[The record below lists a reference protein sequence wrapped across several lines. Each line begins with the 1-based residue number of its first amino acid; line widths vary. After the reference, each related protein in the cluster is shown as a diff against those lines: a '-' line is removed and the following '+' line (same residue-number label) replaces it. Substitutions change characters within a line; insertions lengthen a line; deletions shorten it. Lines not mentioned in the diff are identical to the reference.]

1 MSIAILL
8 QQILIIFLEIGT
20 GAAVTKLGIMDDRN
34 SKFLSNLV
42 MSVTLPCTLLASASI
57 DGGREAVAGMLKGY
71 VVLEIFYILTIG
83 ICLVLSRAMHLT
95 RGQKAVLVGAAVMPN
110 SAFIG
115 IPLISALLG
124 SEAGA
129 LYGAAGIMAYN
140 ILFFTYVQHLFD
152 PEAKVSIKA
161 FLTPT
166 NITTAIMVVM
176 LVTGLRLP
184 AILDSFCKAVGNT
197 TTPLALM
204 IAGSM
209 LARSDLKKLVT
220 NPMVWLITALRCV
233 VFPLGFL
240 AALYFLPLDRTL
252 CMAILILASCPAGSL
267 TAVLAKQYDT
277 EGELA
282 TSNGSSPR
290 FGCVREKEERFFL
303 MANVYDKLK
312 EMNITLPA
320 PPPKGGVY
328 TPVMEFGDHLLYCSG
343 CGPDIGDGH
352 NIVGKVGGDLTLEQ
366 GQKAA
371 YNCML
376 NLLANLDAKLGDLNR
391 IKRCVKVLGFVNCT
405 DDFAQQPQV
414 INGGSNLLFELFGE
428 EKGLPARTAM
438 GTNSCPGNIAVEIEM
453 LVEYE

>member
-1 MSIAILL
+1 
-8 QQILIIFLEIGT
+8 
-20 GAAVTKLGIMDDRN
+20 
-34 SKFLSNLV
+34 
-42 MSVTLPCTLLASASI
+42 
-57 DGGREAVAGMLKGY
+57 MLKGY

-204 IAGSM
+204 IAGGM
-209 LARSDLKKLVT
+209 LARSDLKNWSRT
-220 NPMVWLITALRCV
+220 HGMAHHACGASCSR
-233 VFPLGFL
+233 LGFL

-282 TSNGSSPR
+282 SQAVAHSTLSILISVPLVLSLGS
-290 FGCVREKEERFFL
+290 
-303 MANVYDKLK
+303 
-312 EMNITLPA
+312 TL
-320 PPPKGGVY
+320 
-328 TPVMEFGDHLLYCSG
+328 
-343 CGPDIGDGH
+343 
-352 NIVGKVGGDLTLEQ
+352 
-366 GQKAA
+366 
-371 YNCML
+371 
-376 NLLANLDAKLGDLNR
+376 LG
-391 IKRCVKVLGFVNCT
+391 I
-405 DDFAQQPQV
+405 
-414 INGGSNLLFELFGE
+414 
-428 EKGLPARTAM
+428 
-438 GTNSCPGNIAVEIEM
+438 
-453 LVEYE
+453 

>member
-1 MSIAILL
+1 MSVAILL

-20 GAAVTKLGIMDDRN
+20 GIVITKIGIMDDKN

-42 MSVTLPCTLLASASI
+42 MAVTLPCTLLASAGI

-71 VVLEIFYILTIG
+71 VVLEIFYIVC
-83 ICLVLSRAMHLT
+83 ICLCLLLSRAMHLT

-115 IPLISALLG
+115 IPLITALLG

-152 PEAKVSIKA
+152 PEAKVSLKA

-184 AILDSFCKAVGNT
+184 GILESFCKAMGNT
-197 TTPLALM
+197 TTPLALI
-204 IAGSM
+204 IAGGM
-209 LARSDLKKLVT
+209 LARSDLKKLVA
-220 NPMVWLITALRCV
+220 NPLVWLITGLRCL

-240 AALYFLPLDRTL
+240 AVLCLLPLDPTL
-252 CMAILILASCPAGSL
+252 RMAVLILASCPAGSL

-282 TSNGSSPR
+282 SQAVAHSTLCILISVPLVLSLGS
-290 FGCVREKEERFFL
+290 
-303 MANVYDKLK
+303 
-312 EMNITLPA
+312 TL
-320 PPPKGGVY
+320 
-328 TPVMEFGDHLLYCSG
+328 
-343 CGPDIGDGH
+343 
-352 NIVGKVGGDLTLEQ
+352 
-366 GQKAA
+366 
-371 YNCML
+371 
-376 NLLANLDAKLGDLNR
+376 LGL
-391 IKRCVKVLGFVNCT
+391 
-405 DDFAQQPQV
+405 
-414 INGGSNLLFELFGE
+414 
-428 EKGLPARTAM
+428 
-438 GTNSCPGNIAVEIEM
+438 
-453 LVEYE
+453 

>member
-20 GAAVTKLGIMDDRN
+20 GAAVTKLGIMDDGN

-95 RGQKAVLVGAAVMPN
+95 RGQKAVLVGG
-110 SAFIG
+110 AFIG

-184 AILDSFCKAVGNT
+184 AILESFCKAVGNT

-204 IAGSM
+204 IAGGM

-282 TSNGSSPR
+282 SQAVAHSTLSILISVPLVLSLGS
-290 FGCVREKEERFFL
+290 
-303 MANVYDKLK
+303 
-312 EMNITLPA
+312 TL
-320 PPPKGGVY
+320 
-328 TPVMEFGDHLLYCSG
+328 
-343 CGPDIGDGH
+343 
-352 NIVGKVGGDLTLEQ
+352 
-366 GQKAA
+366 
-371 YNCML
+371 
-376 NLLANLDAKLGDLNR
+376 LG
-391 IKRCVKVLGFVNCT
+391 I
-405 DDFAQQPQV
+405 
-414 INGGSNLLFELFGE
+414 
-428 EKGLPARTAM
+428 
-438 GTNSCPGNIAVEIEM
+438 
-453 LVEYE
+453 

>member
-20 GAAVTKLGIMDDRN
+20 GAAVTKLGIMDDGN

-71 VVLEIFYILTIG
+71 LVLEIFYILTIG

-176 LVTGLRLP
+176 LVTGLP

-204 IAGSM
+204 IAGGM

-240 AALYFLPLDRTL
+240 AAPYFLPLDRTL

-282 TSNGSSPR
+282 SQAVAHSTLSILISVPLVLSLGS
-290 FGCVREKEERFFL
+290 
-303 MANVYDKLK
+303 
-312 EMNITLPA
+312 TL
-320 PPPKGGVY
+320 
-328 TPVMEFGDHLLYCSG
+328 
-343 CGPDIGDGH
+343 
-352 NIVGKVGGDLTLEQ
+352 
-366 GQKAA
+366 
-371 YNCML
+371 
-376 NLLANLDAKLGDLNR
+376 LG
-391 IKRCVKVLGFVNCT
+391 I
-405 DDFAQQPQV
+405 
-414 INGGSNLLFELFGE
+414 
-428 EKGLPARTAM
+428 
-438 GTNSCPGNIAVEIEM
+438 
-453 LVEYE
+453 

>member
-184 AILDSFCKAVGNT
+184 AILESFC
-197 TTPLALM
+197 TPLALM
-204 IAGSM
+204 IAGGM

-282 TSNGSSPR
+282 SQAVAHSTLSILISVPLVLSLGS
-290 FGCVREKEERFFL
+290 
-303 MANVYDKLK
+303 
-312 EMNITLPA
+312 TL
-320 PPPKGGVY
+320 
-328 TPVMEFGDHLLYCSG
+328 
-343 CGPDIGDGH
+343 
-352 NIVGKVGGDLTLEQ
+352 
-366 GQKAA
+366 
-371 YNCML
+371 
-376 NLLANLDAKLGDLNR
+376 LG
-391 IKRCVKVLGFVNCT
+391 I
-405 DDFAQQPQV
+405 
-414 INGGSNLLFELFGE
+414 
-428 EKGLPARTAM
+428 
-438 GTNSCPGNIAVEIEM
+438 
-453 LVEYE
+453 

>member
-152 PEAKVSIKA
+152 PKAKVSIKA

-166 NITTAIMVVM
+166 NMVVM

-184 AILDSFCKAVGNT
+184 AILESFCKAVGNT

-282 TSNGSSPR
+282 SQAVAHSTLSILISVPLVLSLGS
-290 FGCVREKEERFFL
+290 
-303 MANVYDKLK
+303 
-312 EMNITLPA
+312 TL
-320 PPPKGGVY
+320 
-328 TPVMEFGDHLLYCSG
+328 
-343 CGPDIGDGH
+343 
-352 NIVGKVGGDLTLEQ
+352 
-366 GQKAA
+366 
-371 YNCML
+371 
-376 NLLANLDAKLGDLNR
+376 LG
-391 IKRCVKVLGFVNCT
+391 I
-405 DDFAQQPQV
+405 
-414 INGGSNLLFELFGE
+414 
-428 EKGLPARTAM
+428 
-438 GTNSCPGNIAVEIEM
+438 
-453 LVEYE
+453 

>member
-20 GAAVTKLGIMDDRN
+20 GAAVTKLGIMDDGN

-57 DGGREAVAGMLKGY
+57 DGGREAVAG
-71 VVLEIFYILTIG
+71 
-83 ICLVLSRAMHLT
+83 RAMHLT
-95 RGQKAVLVGAAVMPN
+95 RGQKAVLVGAAVMTN

-184 AILDSFCKAVGNT
+184 AILESFCKAVGNT

-204 IAGSM
+204 IAGGM

-282 TSNGSSPR
+282 SQAVAHSTLSILISVPLVLSLGS
-290 FGCVREKEERFFL
+290 
-303 MANVYDKLK
+303 
-312 EMNITLPA
+312 TL
-320 PPPKGGVY
+320 
-328 TPVMEFGDHLLYCSG
+328 
-343 CGPDIGDGH
+343 
-352 NIVGKVGGDLTLEQ
+352 
-366 GQKAA
+366 
-371 YNCML
+371 
-376 NLLANLDAKLGDLNR
+376 LG
-391 IKRCVKVLGFVNCT
+391 I
-405 DDFAQQPQV
+405 
-414 INGGSNLLFELFGE
+414 
-428 EKGLPARTAM
+428 
-438 GTNSCPGNIAVEIEM
+438 
-453 LVEYE
+453 

>member
-57 DGGREAVAGMLKGY
+57 DGGREAVA

-282 TSNGSSPR
+282 SQAVAHSTLSILISVPLVLSLGS
-290 FGCVREKEERFFL
+290 
-303 MANVYDKLK
+303 
-312 EMNITLPA
+312 TL
-320 PPPKGGVY
+320 
-328 TPVMEFGDHLLYCSG
+328 
-343 CGPDIGDGH
+343 
-352 NIVGKVGGDLTLEQ
+352 
-366 GQKAA
+366 
-371 YNCML
+371 
-376 NLLANLDAKLGDLNR
+376 LG
-391 IKRCVKVLGFVNCT
+391 I
-405 DDFAQQPQV
+405 
-414 INGGSNLLFELFGE
+414 
-428 EKGLPARTAM
+428 
-438 GTNSCPGNIAVEIEM
+438 
-453 LVEYE
+453 

>member
-166 NITTAIMVVM
+166 NITTAIMVVTNTPNR
-176 LVTGLRLP
+176 LLNTRTVTSTVPPSRCAACCPIFFIRL
-184 AILDSFCKAVGNT
+184 C
-197 TTPLALM
+197 M
-204 IAGSM
+204 
-209 LARSDLKKLVT
+209 
-220 NPMVWLITALRCV
+220 TAS
-233 VFPLGFL
+233 
-240 AALYFLPLDRTL
+240 FLPSSSRISRQASVVAASISLPIASRLTPASAAWAANSSHRQSATL
-252 CMAILILASCPAGSL
+252 ECVFIIPPASL
-267 TAVLAKQYDT
+267 TSLPMCPTNMTFENPLLTAKSK
-277 EGELA
+277 A
-282 TSNGSSPR
+282 SP
-290 FGCVREKEERFFL
+290 
-303 MANVYDKLK
+303 
-312 EMNITLPA
+312 I
-320 PPPKGGVY
+320 
-328 TPVMEFGDHLLYCSG
+328 
-343 CGPDIGDGH
+343 
-352 NIVGKVGGDLTLEQ
+352 
-366 GQKAA
+366 
-371 YNCML
+371 
-376 NLLANLDAKLGDLNR
+376 
-391 IKRCVKVLGFVNCT
+391 
-405 DDFAQQPQV
+405 
-414 INGGSNLLFELFGE
+414 
-428 EKGLPARTAM
+428 
-438 GTNSCPGNIAVEIEM
+438 
-453 LVEYE
+453 

>member
-166 NITTAIMVVM
+166 
-176 LVTGLRLP
+176 
-184 AILDSFCKAVGNT
+184 
-197 TTPLALM
+197 
-204 IAGSM
+204 
-209 LARSDLKKLVT
+209 
-220 NPMVWLITALRCV
+220 
-233 VFPLGFL
+233 
-240 AALYFLPLDRTL
+240 
-252 CMAILILASCPAGSL
+252 
-267 TAVLAKQYDT
+267 
-277 EGELA
+277 
-282 TSNGSSPR
+282 TS
-290 FGCVREKEERFFL
+290 
-303 MANVYDKLK
+303 
-312 EMNITLPA
+312 
-320 PPPKGGVY
+320 PPP
-328 TPVMEFGDHLLYCSG
+328 SWW
-343 CGPDIGDGH
+343 
-352 NIVGKVGGDLTLEQ
+352 
-366 GQKAA
+366 
-371 YNCML
+371 
-376 NLLANLDAKLGDLNR
+376 
-391 IKRCVKVLGFVNCT
+391 
-405 DDFAQQPQV
+405 
-414 INGGSNLLFELFGE
+414 
-428 EKGLPARTAM
+428 
-438 GTNSCPGNIAVEIEM
+438 SCW
-453 LVEYE
+453 

>member
-20 GAAVTKLGIMDDRN
+20 GAAVTKLGIMDDGN

-110 SAFIG
+110 SAFMEVDTIVMM
-115 IPLISALLG
+115 LSALLG

-184 AILDSFCKAVGNT
+184 AILESFCKAVGNT

-204 IAGSM
+204 IAGGM

-282 TSNGSSPR
+282 SQAVAHSTLSILISVPLVLSLGS
-290 FGCVREKEERFFL
+290 
-303 MANVYDKLK
+303 
-312 EMNITLPA
+312 TL
-320 PPPKGGVY
+320 
-328 TPVMEFGDHLLYCSG
+328 
-343 CGPDIGDGH
+343 
-352 NIVGKVGGDLTLEQ
+352 
-366 GQKAA
+366 
-371 YNCML
+371 
-376 NLLANLDAKLGDLNR
+376 LG
-391 IKRCVKVLGFVNCT
+391 I
-405 DDFAQQPQV
+405 
-414 INGGSNLLFELFGE
+414 
-428 EKGLPARTAM
+428 
-438 GTNSCPGNIAVEIEM
+438 
-453 LVEYE
+453 

>member
-1 MSIAILL
+1 MTANDIRNICLLGHGGSGKTTLAEQMLFMTKGTDRLGRTADGNTVCDYDAEEIKRQISISLAFAPVKYKDVRIN
-8 QQILIIFLEIGT
+8 
-20 GAAVTKLGIMDDRN
+20 VMDAPGNFDF
-34 SKFLSNLV
+34 S
-42 MSVTLPCTLLASASI
+42 
-57 DGGREAVAGMLKGY
+57 GEAVSA
-71 VVLEIFYILTIG
+71 I
-83 ICLVLSRAMHLT
+83 RAAEC
-95 RGQKAVLVGAAVMPN
+95 AVLVGAAVMPN

-184 AILDSFCKAVGNT
+184 AILDSFCKGVGNT

-204 IAGSM
+204 IAGGM

-282 TSNGSSPR
+282 SQAVAHSTLSILISVPLVLSLGS
-290 FGCVREKEERFFL
+290 
-303 MANVYDKLK
+303 
-312 EMNITLPA
+312 TL
-320 PPPKGGVY
+320 
-328 TPVMEFGDHLLYCSG
+328 
-343 CGPDIGDGH
+343 
-352 NIVGKVGGDLTLEQ
+352 
-366 GQKAA
+366 
-371 YNCML
+371 
-376 NLLANLDAKLGDLNR
+376 LG
-391 IKRCVKVLGFVNCT
+391 I
-405 DDFAQQPQV
+405 
-414 INGGSNLLFELFGE
+414 
-428 EKGLPARTAM
+428 
-438 GTNSCPGNIAVEIEM
+438 
-453 LVEYE
+453 